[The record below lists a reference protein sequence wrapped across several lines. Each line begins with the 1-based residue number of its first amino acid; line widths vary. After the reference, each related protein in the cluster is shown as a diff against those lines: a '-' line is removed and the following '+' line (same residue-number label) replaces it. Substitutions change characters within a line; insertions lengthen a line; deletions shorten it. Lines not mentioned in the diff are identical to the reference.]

1 MHLFAFPFIVNRNL
15 RRASI
20 AIATCSRTNPKPKK
34 WLVAQS
40 AASHLLFLYPNETG
54 DSYINSYI
62 NYVVIALA
70 VAIVSRKNFLI
81 KR

>member
-1 MHLFAFPFIVNRNL
+1 
-15 RRASI
+15 ASI

-54 DSYINSYI
+54 DSYIN
-62 NYVVIALA
+62 YVVIALA